1 MGFLF
6 LFVDGVGIGKPG
18 DQNPFSRA
26 TLGILGALGASGD
39 EEGSSASIPFGG
51 EMVPLDAALGVS
63 GLPQSATGQTSL
75 LTGVNAQGLLG
86 RHLQGFP
93 NKRLRQVIAE
103 HGLLRRAASLGRT
116 AFANA
121 YTPRFFDPSQK
132 VRESVTTVSMRTAG
146 IPLKTLEDLRAGE
159 ALFHDFTNR
168 VLIEN
173 GFEAPI
179 LEPGEA
185 AKRLGRIAESHDFLL
200 YEHFL
205 TDVAG
210 HEAAIEKGME
220 CATTLDRFLWVLL
233 EKMDLN
239 RHSVFLSSDHG
250 NLEDCSTRSH
260 TRNPVPALVWG
271 KAASTLPGRLR
282 AITDVTPA
290 ILEFLA
296 Q

>member
-1 MGFLF
+1 
-6 LFVDGVGIGKPG
+6 
-18 DQNPFSRA
+18 
-26 TLGILGALGASGD
+26 
-39 EEGSSASIPFGG
+39 
-51 EMVPLDAALGVS
+51 MVPLDAALGVS

-93 NKRLRQVIAE
+93 NKKLREVIAE
-103 HGLLRRAASLGRT
+103 HGLLGRASSLGKT

-121 YTPRFFDPSQK
+121 YTPRFFDPSLK
-132 VRESVTTVSMRTAG
+132 VRESVTTVSTRSAG
-146 IPLKTLEDLRAGE
+146 IPMKTLDDLRAGR
-159 ALFHDFTNR
+159 AVFHDFTNR
-168 VLIEN
+168 VLIER

-179 LEPGEA
+179 LDPGEA
-185 AKRLGRIAESHDFLL
+185 GERLGQIAESHHFLL

-210 HEAAIEKGME
+210 HEADLEKGME
-220 CATTLDRFLWVLL
+220 CATLLDRFLWVLL
-233 EKMDLN
+233 EQMDLD

-260 TRNPVPALVWG
+260 TRNPVPAFVWG
-271 KAASTLPGRLR
+271 RAATALPGRLR

-290 ILEFLA
+290 VLEFLA